1 MTASQYA
8 AGYGRAFK
16 DTCSSEAVRDTYG
29 EAGVE
34 TIEQAEALP
43 ILQFKYVIL
52 MDTYDFGMYFSF
64 SAAIILGT

>member
-52 MDTYDFGMYFSF
+52 MDTYDF
-64 SAAIILGT
+64 